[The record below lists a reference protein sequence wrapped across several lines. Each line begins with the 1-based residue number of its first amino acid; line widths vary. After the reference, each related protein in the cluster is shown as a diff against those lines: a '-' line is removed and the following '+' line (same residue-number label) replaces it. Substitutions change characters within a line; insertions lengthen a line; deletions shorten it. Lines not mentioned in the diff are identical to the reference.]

1 MCTIA
6 LSIFF
11 SFLYVTKLVQMLTN
25 LIIFV
30 VTNYNKIP
38 MSLFSD
44 NIRNLRVQH
53 KISQEKLAE
62 SLGIT
67 RGRYVKYEDGTSEAP
82 YEILKKIA
90 HYYHISIDLLL
101 SVDIRKIPVDDLLQ
115 LENNRLVLPITV
127 DTKGENF
134 IEVVTQKVKAG
145 YLNGYA
151 DPEYIEN
158 LQQIS
163 LPFLGPGKHRG
174 FPVEGDSMPPHE
186 DGSIIV
192 GKYIEK
198 LGDVKDGKTYILIT
212 KSEGMV
218 YKRLNKNKK
227 NVLFVE
233 SDNSFY
239 PVYEV
244 KVSDILEIWEYVCNI
259 GLTDEKQQV
268 PETVSVTDMFLE
280 LKREISDLKLGI
292 TKYTIH

>member
-1 MCTIA
+1 
-6 LSIFF
+6 
-11 SFLYVTKLVQMLTN
+11 
-25 LIIFV
+25 
-30 VTNYNKIP
+30 

-44 NIRNLRVQH
+44 NIRNLRMQQ
-53 KISQEKLAE
+53 KISQDKLAE
-62 SLGIT
+62 SLAIT

-82 YEILKKIA
+82 YEILKRIA

-101 SVDIRKIPVDDLLQ
+101 SVDVRKIPLDDLLQ
-115 LENNRLVLPITV
+115 LENNRLILPITV
-127 DTKGENF
+127 DREGDNL

-151 DPEYIEN
+151 DPEYIEG

-174 FPVEGDSMPPHE
+174 FPVEGDSMPPHA

-192 GKYIEK
+192 GRYIEK
-198 LGDVKDGKTYILIT
+198 LGDVMDGKTYIFIT

-227 NVLFVE
+227 NVLVVA

-239 PVYEV
+239 PSYEV
-244 KVSDILEIWEYVCNI
+244 KASDILEIWEYECNI
-259 GLTDEKQQV
+259 GRNDRKQ
-268 PETVSVTDMFLE
+268 EISEAASVKDMFLE
-280 LKREISDLKLGI
+280 LKREIIDLKLAN
-292 TKYTIH
+292 K

>member
-1 MCTIA
+1 
-6 LSIFF
+6 
-11 SFLYVTKLVQMLTN
+11 
-25 LIIFV
+25 
-30 VTNYNKIP
+30 

-44 NIRNLRVQH
+44 NIRSLRAQH

-101 SVDIRKIPVDDLLQ
+101 SVDVRKVPMDDLLK
-115 LENNRLVLPITV
+115 LEGNRLVLPITV
-127 DTKGENF
+127 DAAGENC

-151 DPEYIEN
+151 DPEYIES

-192 GKYIEK
+192 GRYVEK
-198 LGDVKDGKTYILIT
+198 LGQVMDGRTYIIIT
-212 KSEGMV
+212 RSEGMV

-227 NVLFVE
+227 NALVLE
-233 SDNSFY
+233 SDNRFY
-239 PVYEV
+239 PAYEV
-244 KVSDILEIWEYVCNI
+244 KASDILEIWEYECSI
-259 GLTDEKQQV
+259 GRNDSKAEIS
-268 PETVSVTDMFLE
+268 ETASVKDLFLE
-280 LKREISDLKLGI
+280 LKREIQDLKDRG
-292 TKYTIH
+292 

>member
-1 MCTIA
+1 
-6 LSIFF
+6 
-11 SFLYVTKLVQMLTN
+11 
-25 LIIFV
+25 
-30 VTNYNKIP
+30 

-44 NIRNLRVQH
+44 NIRVLRVRQ

-62 SLGIT
+62 SLQIT

-90 HYYHISIDLLL
+90 RYYHMSIDLLL
-101 SVDIRKIPVDDLLQ
+101 SVDIRKIEMQHLLK
-115 LENNRLVLPITV
+115 LENNRLVLPILV
-127 DTKGENF
+127 DHEGENF

-151 DPEYIEN
+151 DPEYIES

-192 GKYIEK
+192 GRYVER
-198 LGDVKDGKTYILIT
+198 LGDVQDGKTYILIT
-212 KSEGMV
+212 KNEGMV

-227 NVLFVE
+227 NALVLE
-233 SDNSFY
+233 SDNNFY
-239 PVYEV
+239 PNYEV
-244 KVSDILEIWEYVCNI
+244 RLSDIIEIWEYRCNI
-259 GLTDEKQQV
+259 GRTDKKQ
-268 PETVSVTDMFLE
+268 ELNEIEDLKELILE
-280 LKREISDLKLGI
+280 VKREVREIRNNKQ
-292 TKYTIH
+292 

>member
-1 MCTIA
+1 
-6 LSIFF
+6 
-11 SFLYVTKLVQMLTN
+11 

-30 VTNYNKIP
+30 VTNYNKIT

-44 NIRNLRVQH
+44 NIRSLREKK
-53 KISQEKLAE
+53 KITQEEVAE
-62 SLGIT
+62 SLVIT
-67 RGRYVKYEDGTSEAP
+67 RGRYAKYEYGTSEAP
-82 YEILKKIA
+82 YEILKRIA

-101 SVDIRKIPVDDLLQ
+101 SVDVRKIPMDNLLK

-127 DTKGENF
+127 DINGENF
-134 IEVVTQKVKAG
+134 IEIVTQKVKAG

-151 DPEYIEN
+151 DPEYIES

-192 GKYIEK
+192 GRYIEK
-198 LGDVKDGKTYILIT
+198 LGEVMDGKTYILIT

-227 NVLFVE
+227 NILVVE

-239 PVYEV
+239 PPYSV
-244 KVSDILEIWEYVCNI
+244 KASDILEIWEYECNI
-259 GLTDEKQQV
+259 GRNDRK
-268 PETVSVTDMFLE
+268 PESSETASVKNMFLE
-280 LKREISDLKLGI
+280 LKREINDLKI
-292 TKYTIH
+292 RR

>member
-1 MCTIA
+1 
-6 LSIFF
+6 
-11 SFLYVTKLVQMLTN
+11 
-25 LIIFV
+25 
-30 VTNYNKIP
+30 

-44 NIRNLRVQH
+44 NIRNLRIKKKV
-53 KISQEKLAE
+53 SQEKLAE
-62 SLGIT
+62 SLLIT

-101 SVDIRKIPVDDLLQ
+101 SVDIRKIPLDDLLQ
-115 LENNRLVLPITV
+115 LEGNRLVLPITV
-127 DTKGENF
+127 NPDGENF

-145 YLNGYA
+145 YLNGYS

-186 DGSIIV
+186 DGSIIIGRYV
-192 GKYIEK
+192 ES
-198 LGDVKDGKTYILIT
+198 LGDVLDGKTYILIT

-227 NVLFVE
+227 NSLVLE
-233 SDNSFY
+233 SDNRFY
-239 PVYEV
+239 PAYEV
-244 KVSDILEIWEYVCNI
+244 KASDILEVWEYTCSI
-259 GLTDEKQQV
+259 ATREFV
-268 PETVSVTDMFLE
+268 PARKEEDNMTEML
-280 LKREISDLKLGI
+280 REIRRDISDLKARF
-292 TKYTIH
+292 

>member
-1 MCTIA
+1 MSWKK
-6 LSIFF
+6 LSKYNCS
-11 SFLYVTKLVQMLTN
+11 SFIKTKLIQFVTI
-25 LIIFV
+25 LIIFA
-30 VTNYNKIP
+30 VTNCNKFI

-44 NIRNLRVQH
+44 NIRALRLKH

-62 SLGIT
+62 SLQIT

-82 YEILKKIA
+82 YDILKKIA
-90 HYYHISIDLLL
+90 QHYHISIDLLL
-101 SVDIRKIPVDDLLQ
+101 SVDVRKIDVQDLLK
-115 LENNRLVLPITV
+115 LENNRLILPIQV
-127 DTKGENF
+127 DREGDDF
-134 IEVVTQKVKAG
+134 IEIVTQKVKAG

-186 DGSIIV
+186 DGSIIIGRYV
-192 GKYIEK
+192 ER
-198 LGDVKDGKTYILIT
+198 LGEVQDGKTYILIT

-227 NVLFVE
+227 NILVLE

-239 PVYEV
+239 PKYDV
-244 KVSDILEIWEYVCNI
+244 KVSDILEIWEYECNI
-259 GLTDEKQQV
+259 GRSDKRQEMS
-268 PETVSVTDMFLE
+268 ETQITKELLLE
-280 LKREISDLKLGI
+280 VKREVSEIKNRVLKIS
-292 TKYTIH
+292 

>member
-1 MCTIA
+1 
-6 LSIFF
+6 
-11 SFLYVTKLVQMLTN
+11 
-25 LIIFV
+25 
-30 VTNYNKIP
+30 

-44 NIRNLRVQH
+44 NIRVLRVRQ

-62 SLGIT
+62 SLQIT

-90 HYYHISIDLLL
+90 RYYHMSIDLLL
-101 SVDIRKIPVDDLLQ
+101 SVDIRKIDMQHLLK
-115 LENNRLVLPITV
+115 LENNRLVLPILV
-127 DTKGENF
+127 DHQGENC
-134 IEVVTQKVKAG
+134 IEIVTQKVKAG

-192 GKYIEK
+192 GRYIER
-198 LGDVKDGKTYILIT
+198 LGDVQDGKTYILIT
-212 KSEGMV
+212 KNEGMV

-227 NVLFVE
+227 NALVLE

-239 PVYEV
+239 PNYEV
-244 KVSDILEIWEYVCNI
+244 RLSDIIEIWEYQCNI
-259 GLTDEKQQV
+259 GRTDKKQ
-268 PETVSVTDMFLE
+268 ELNEIEYLKELILE
-280 LKREISDLKLGI
+280 VKREVREIRNNKE
-292 TKYTIH
+292 